1 MLKDKFKKTGTK
13 TAQDKKIEDENGFW
27 LIKDNPITKI
37 GVFPY
42 LGRQI
47 SPDLEPDKIYQVLR
61 PEEELTNPETLKSLE
76 LIPIVNDHT
85 MIGKDFTPAEQKGLH
100 GTTGQNP
107 KVKGNLI
114 TNDLKLFSE
123 EIKNEIENDKKD
135 LSAGYRCDYE
145 ITSGEYKGQHYDA
158 IQRNIRYNHIALVDE
173 GRMGSDVRVMDS
185 SITFDSLRDILQIKE
200 KTMENENQAQ
210 DVDKREILREADAI
224 AMKPASEF
232 EGGEE
237 EKFRTLTKKLEQIA
251 YNPSESGA
259 NDEDDT
265 EGVEV
270 EIKQEGEDEDPK
282 KPCGDD
288 DIDKRKK
295 IEEVGRF
302 LREKGLSNEDI
313 QFVLKEMFEDSY
325 NNSETGASDEDPEAK
340 KDDEEKPVSMDE
352 AVKYLARK
360 NSLISRLKPI
370 IGDNAKYDSMTIKE
384 VTKYACDKLDIKNS
398 LDTLEGYIKAHSKA
412 SSARVT
418 IGSHSVDSALETPAQ
433 SPFIAN
439 YLAESK

>member
-1 MLKDKFKKTGTK
+1 MTDTK
-13 TAQDKKIEDENGFW
+13 TAQDKKIEDGNGFW

-42 LGRQI
+42 LGGQI
-47 SPDLEPDKIYQVLR
+47 SPELEPDKIYQVLR
-61 PEEELTNPETLKSLE
+61 PKEELTSPKTLKSLE
-76 LIPIVNDHT
+76 LIPIVNEHT
-85 MIGKDFTPAEQKGLH
+85 MIGKDFIPAEEKGLH

-107 KVKGNLI
+107 KVNGELI

-123 EIKNEIENDKKD
+123 EIKNEIENGKKD
-135 LSAGYRCDYE
+135 LSAGYRCDYDL
-145 ITSGEYKGQHYDA
+145 TPGEYNGRPYDA
-158 IQRNIRYNHIALVDE
+158 VQRNIRYNHIALVEE
-173 GRMGSDVRVMDS
+173 GRMGKDVRVMDS
-185 SITFDSLRDILQIKE
+185 GITFDSLKDILQIKE
-200 KTMENENQAQ
+200 KTMGKENQAQ

-237 EKFRTLTKKLEQIA
+237 EKFRTLTKKLEEMA

-259 NDEDDT
+259 NDENDT
-265 EGVEV
+265 EGVEI
-270 EIKQEGEDEDPK
+270 EIKEEGQDEDPQ

-313 QFVLKEMFEDSY
+313 QYVLKEMFEDSY
-325 NNSETGASDEDPEAK
+325 NNSESGASDEDPESK
-340 KDDEEKPVSMDE
+340 KDEGEKPVSMD
-352 AVKYLARK
+352 AAIRYLARK
-360 NSLISRLKPI
+360 NSLVSRLKPI

-398 LDTLEGYIKAHSKA
+398 LDALEGYIKAHSKA

-418 IGSHSVDSALETPAQ
+418 IGSHSMDGACDTPQQ